1 MYRLKQWFI
10 HFKRNLNFGIAAP
23 SEFIADNRKKGRK
36 VAFSSTKRRWRPL
49 RGALFFKAISL
60 WALEA
65 VTVETVSKR
74 SSILCL
80 CVELCDNFM
89 CPFSCP
95 THRHTRAEISR
106 WSDGPWL
113 GLSSLTF
120 TVWVRCRARLVE
132 VVSVLRGAA
141 KSPTYQCCGSVA
153 PFLSVISAA
162 HHWFPMQTFSL
173 RTLSC
178 QS

>member
-1 MYRLKQWFI
+1 MTSYLFSHHASKHQVLYQQLWLYKSGNVALSQHRCWFLHPVYSLRESMQMYRLKQWFI
-10 HFKRNLNFGIAAP
+10 HFKRNLNFGFAAP

-36 VAFSSTKRRWRPL
+36 VAFSSTKWCWRPL

-65 VTVETVSKR
+65 VTVETVSKS

-95 THRHTRAEISR
+95 THKHTHAETSR
-106 WSDGPWL
+106 WSDRP
-113 GLSSLTF
+113 
-120 TVWVRCRARLVE
+120 
-132 VVSVLRGAA
+132 
-141 KSPTYQCCGSVA
+141 
-153 PFLSVISAA
+153 
-162 HHWFPMQTFSL
+162 
-173 RTLSC
+173 
-178 QS
+178 